1 MPSGMNTAPPRAG
14 GLARVNHVL
23 AVSSCKGGVGKS
35 TVAVNLAYAMAGQGL
50 RVGIFDA
57 DVYGPSLPTM
67 VHPDKGVDL
76 YKDGEFI
83 VPLEAFGVK
92 LMSFGWVPG
101 GGGAAI
107 MRGPRVSG
115 VVSQLLTETDW
126 GELDVLVIDYP
137 PGTGDIQLTLGQ
149 SLKMSGAVVVTTPQK
164 LALVDVEKGIEMFG
178 KLEVPT
184 LGIVE
189 NMSYFQCG
197 DCGTRTRLFGEGAS
211 AALAERFGI
220 ERRFELP
227 LDPALSERGDAG
239 RPLVLDTPGHP
250 FFAIASE
257 VYAALEEQASAAN
270 AAPQLSYD
278 VGGNMLLTL
287 ADGSECEFTPAA
299 LRRACGCAHCVDENT
314 GAQLLEPSSVNEDI
328 YPTKIQPM
336 GNYAIAVEWSEANG
350 KCQRSIFPT
359 ARLLEDFAGK

>member
-1 MPSGMNTAPPRAG
+1 MNAAPRTG

-35 TVAVNLAYAMAGQGL
+35 TVAVNLAFAMAGQGL

-67 VHPDKGVDL
+67 VRPDTDEGL
-76 YKDGEFI
+76 YKEGEFI
-83 VPLEAFGVK
+83 VPKQAHGVK

-115 VVSQLLTETDW
+115 VVTQLLTETGW
-126 GELDVLVIDYP
+126 GELDVLVVDYP

-149 SLKMSGAVVVTTPQK
+149 SLRMSGAVVVTTPQK

-184 LGIVE
+184 LAIVE
-189 NMSYFQCG
+189 NMSYFECG
-197 DCGTRTRLFGEGAS
+197 DCGKRTRLFGEGAS
-211 AALAERFGI
+211 EALAARFGI
-220 ERRFELP
+220 ARRFELP

-239 RPLVLDTPGHP
+239 RPLVLDHPDHP
-250 FFAIASE
+250 FFAIAAE
-257 VYAALEEQASAAN
+257 VFAALEEQAA
-270 AAPQLSYD
+270 AAPPQLGYD

-287 ADGSECEFTPAA
+287 ANGSEFEIAPAE

-314 GAQLLEPSSVNEDI
+314 GEQLLDPSSVSEDI
-328 YPTKIQPM
+328 YPTAIQPM
-336 GNYAIAVEWSEANG
+336 GNYAVAVEWSQRNG
-350 KCQRSIFPT
+350 KCERSIFPY
-359 ARLLEDFAGK
+359 ASLLERFVPQAN